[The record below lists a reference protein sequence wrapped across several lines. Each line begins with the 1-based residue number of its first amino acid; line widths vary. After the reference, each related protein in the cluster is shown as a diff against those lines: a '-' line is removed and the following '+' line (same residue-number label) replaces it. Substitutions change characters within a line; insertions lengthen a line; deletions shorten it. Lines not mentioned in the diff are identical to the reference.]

1 MYLKCNVFGVSV
13 MYKTG
18 SDDNHI
24 ECIDLYTEFGCSEL
38 INIGGGF
45 VALPDECRNHI
56 ARLESLFCRFK

>member
-24 ECIDLYTEFGCSEL
+24 ECIGLYTEFGCSEL

-45 VALPDECRNHI
+45 VAI
-56 ARLESLFCRFK
+56 AR